1 MISEEYSGQKFE
13 KRRIAELETLLKD
26 SKYNWMRVESV
37 PEIGEWQIIDIRNGR
52 VRFQERPIVV
62 YNTVK
67 EITQYK

>member
-1 MISEEYSGQKFE
+1 
-13 KRRIAELETLLKD
+13 
-26 SKYNWMRVESV
+26 MRVESV

-67 EITQYK
+67 EITQNK